1 METNWKFA
9 CFYWFFC
16 FSAVWPYLTASAV
29 AKNLSS
35 LILILSWSYLV
46 LSYLMSDFPWNSSDI
61 PWNRYGNSVELPW
74 NFLGNSV
81 ERYVRGLCYI
91 IYMGSALPYDDKHDN
106 EKRLIDCD
114 SCGKRFLLYPDKIP
128 TCNDCLQKPSERRQ
142 RSRNQTPIAF
152 LFDE

>member
-1 METNWKFA
+1 LIILLLSSVTISD
-9 CFYWFFC
+9 C
-16 FSAVWPYLTASAV
+16 FSSRKELIFSYLD
-29 AKNLSS
+29 
-35 LILILSWSYLV
+35 LILSYLI
-46 LSYLMSDFPWNSSDI
+46 LCQIFLGI
-61 PWNRYGNSVELPW
+61 PATFLGIGMEIPW
-74 NFLGNSV
+74 NFLGNSL
-81 ERYVRGLCYI
+81 ERNVSGLCYI

-128 TCNDCLQKPSERRQ
+128 TCNECLQKPSERRQ

>member
-1 METNWKFA
+1 MIILLLSSVTISD
-9 CFYWFFC
+9 C
-16 FSAVWPYLTASAV
+16 FSSRKELIFSYLD
-29 AKNLSS
+29 
-35 LILILSWSYLV
+35 LILSYLI
-46 LSYLMSDFPWNSSDI
+46 LCQIFLGI
-61 PWNRYGNSVELPW
+61 PATFLGIGMEIPW

-91 IYMGSALPYDDKHDN
+91 IPMGSALPYDDKHDN
-106 EKRLIDCD
+106 EKRLIDCN

-152 LFDE
+152 LFED

>member
-1 METNWKFA
+1 MKICLFLLIFLLLSSVTISD
-9 CFYWFFC
+9 C
-16 FSAVWPYLTASAV
+16 FSSRIELIFSYLD
-29 AKNLSS
+29 
-35 LILILSWSYLV
+35 LILSYLI
-46 LSYLMSDFPWNSSDI
+46 LCQIFLGI
-61 PWNRYGNSVELPW
+61 PATFHGIGMEIPW
-74 NFLGNSV
+74 NFLGNSL

-152 LFDE
+152 MFEE

>member
-1 METNWKFA
+1 
-9 CFYWFFC
+9 
-16 FSAVWPYLTASAV
+16 
-29 AKNLSS
+29 
-35 LILILSWSYLV
+35 
-46 LSYLMSDFPWNSSDI
+46 MSDFPWNSSDI

-81 ERYVRGLCYI
+81 QRYVRGLCYI

-152 LFDE
+152 LFED